1 MVDAQKEYPRL
12 EKERGGGGGEAKGKQ
27 IGCLQRSSVRRPRN
41 LVPSDAVGKTMA
53 TRGPES
59 ERETDGEICSPSLR
73 LKTEQ
78 IGEAIHFPEPGGNFR
93 ML

>member
-12 EKERGGGGGEAKGKQ
+12 EKERGGEGGEAKGKQ
-27 IGCLQRSSVRRPRN
+27 IGCLQRSSVRRQRN

-59 ERETDGEICSPSLR
+59 ERDRWVDLQPLP
-73 LKTEQ
+73 Q
-78 IGEAIHFPEPGGNFR
+78 IKDRTNR
-93 ML
+93 